1 MMTGILE
8 GGFFGNGIAFS
19 GAVWYNLGA
28 EASSQF
34 ACKNESTL
42 GELEYVKN

>member
-1 MMTGILE
+1 MITVILE
-8 GGFFGNGIAFS
+8 GGFLGNGIAFS
-19 GAVWYNLGA
+19 GALWYNLVA

>member
-1 MMTGILE
+1 MMTVISE
-8 GGFFGNGIAFS
+8 GVFLGNGIALS
-19 GAVWYNLGA
+19 RALWYNLVA

-34 ACKNESTL
+34 ACKNESIL

>member
-1 MMTGILE
+1 MMTVISE
-8 GGFFGNGIAFS
+8 GGFLGNGIALS
-19 GAVWYNLGA
+19 GMLWYNLVA

-42 GELEYVKN
+42 GKLEYVKN